1 MTDCRPQGSSNIST
15 EVLDGTGVS
24 VSQEQIDPHDS
35 VLCDFEFHFFK
46 IKARTLQSHQVL
58 DDWAE
63 GGDDVEISQ
72 ILQKRFRRKIFCSAD
87 VILVQKENYWT
98 ASMLLFQLETQVL
111 SQISVISNILSR
123 N

>member
-1 MTDCRPQGSSNIST
+1 MTVFLPQRSSNIST

-46 IKARTLQSHQVL
+46 IKASILQSHQIL
-58 DDWAE
+58 DDWTE

-72 ILQKRFRRKIFCSAD
+72 ILQKRFRRKIFRGAD

-98 ASMLLFQLETQVL
+98 TIMLLF
-111 SQISVISNILSR
+111 
-123 N
+123 